1 MAINWVKA
9 SGKSYGVQ
17 ADVIV
22 SYSVGRKSQFA
33 FAFMQGAV
41 AVKFKNT
48 ERLMVGFNDSMT
60 RLYFCPTEDRSGYKV
75 TTKNASCRSYMFIGE
90 AKLYK
95 TYPTFKPSMLI
106 GTYDLKYDE
115 QEQLYYISIGALP
128 R

>member
-1 MAINWVKA
+1 MAIYW
-9 SGKSYGVQ
+9 VQ
-17 ADVIV
+17 AKGKRYGAQADLVI
-22 SYSVGRKSQFA
+22 SYSAGRKSQFA

-48 ERLMVGFNDSMT
+48 ERLMIGFNDSMT
-60 RLYFCPTEDRSGYKV
+60 RLYFCPTEDRNGYKV
-75 TTKNASCRSYMFIGE
+75 TTKNAACRSYMFISE
-90 AKLYK
+90 VKLYN

-106 GTYDLKYDE
+106 GNYSLKYDE